1 MDKSDANIESRI
13 DQRKFLL
20 QSLRDLDAEFKAGD
34 LDLDD
39 YNSLRSDY
47 VARTAQVIKELESP
61 QSFEISEA
69 TSSPS
74 SNSVNTKSTKRV
86 RQTLITLLLVL
97 IVATGAGWLVAHQS
111 GQRLS
116 GQSLSGSIEDSTA
129 SLLSRARATNF
140 VDPQAAIKLYSQ
152 VLGLDPDN
160 VEALTY
166 RAWLLA
172 LIARG
177 AGSEIKQLAFLS
189 ASTDLERAI
198 KIDASYPD
206 AHCFL
211 GIVRFRLAGDAI
223 GSREQLT
230 ICESQNPPA
239 EVKSFVD
246 SIVAEVD
253 AAIAG

>member
-1 MDKSDANIESRI
+1 VDKSDANFESLV
-13 DQRKFLL
+13 DQRTFLL

-47 VARTAQVIKELESP
+47 VARTAQVLKELESP
-61 QSFEISEA
+61 EP
-69 TSSPS
+69 TSSIRE
-74 SNSVNTKSTKRV
+74 NFKSTKRA
-86 RQTLITLLLVL
+86 RQTVITLLLVL
-97 IVATGAGWLVAHQS
+97 IVATGTGWLVAKQS

-116 GQSLSGSIEDSTA
+116 GQSLSGGIEDSTA

-140 VDPQAAIKLYSQ
+140 VDPQAAIELYSQ

-189 ASTDLERAI
+189 ASSDLERAI
-198 KIDASYPD
+198 KIDDNYPD

-211 GIVRFRLAGDAI
+211 GIIRFRLAGDAI

-239 EVKSFVD
+239 EVKSFVE
-246 SIVAEVD
+246 SIIAEVD

>member
-1 MDKSDANIESRI
+1 MDKTDANIESLV
-13 DQRKFLL
+13 DQRNFLL

-61 QSFEISEA
+61 EPTSSISENA
-69 TSSPS
+69 
-74 SNSVNTKSTKRV
+74 KSTKRA
-86 RQTLITLLLVL
+86 RQKVITLLLVL
-97 IVATGAGWLVAHQS
+97 TVATGAGWLVAQQS

-116 GQSLSGSIEDSTA
+116 GQSLSGGIEDSTA

-140 VDPQAAIKLYSQ
+140 VDPQAAIELYSQ

-189 ASTDLERAI
+189 ASSDLERAI
-198 KIDASYPD
+198 KIDANYPD

-211 GIVRFRLAGDAI
+211 GIIRFRLAGDAL

-239 EVKSFVD
+239 EVKSFVE
-246 SIVAEVD
+246 SIIAEVD

>member
-1 MDKSDANIESRI
+1 VDKSDANIESLV

-47 VARTAQVIKELESP
+47 VARTAQVIKEIASP
-61 QSFEISEA
+61 E
-69 TSSPS
+69 PNS
-74 SNSVNTKSTKRV
+74 SNSENSKTTKRA
-86 RQTLITLLLVL
+86 RQKAITLLLVL
-97 IVATGAGWLVAHQS
+97 IVATGAGWLVAQQS

-116 GQSLSGSIEDSTA
+116 GQSLSGGIEDSTA

-140 VDPQAAIKLYSQ
+140 VDPQAAIELYSQ

-160 VEALTY
+160 VEALAY

-189 ASTDLERAI
+189 ASSDLERAI
-198 KIDASYPD
+198 KIDANYPD

-211 GIVRFRLAGDAI
+211 GIIRFRLAGDAI

-239 EVKSFVD
+239 EVKSFVE
-246 SIVAEVD
+246 SIIAEVD

>member
-1 MDKSDANIESRI
+1 MDKSGENIESLV

-20 QSLRDLDAEFKAGD
+20 QSLRDLDDEFKAGD

-47 VARTAQVIKELESP
+47 VARTAQVIKQIESP
-61 QSFEISEA
+61 EP
-69 TSSPS
+69 TSSTS
-74 SNSVNTKSTKRV
+74 ETIESAGRF
-86 RQTLITLLLVL
+86 RQTIITLLVVL
-97 IVATGAGWLVAHQS
+97 IVATGAGWLVASQS

-116 GQSLSGSIEDSTA
+116 GQSLSGGIEDSTA

-140 VDPQAAIKLYSQ
+140 VDPQAAIELYSQ

-177 AGSEIKQLAFLS
+177 AGNEIKQLAFLS
-189 ASTDLERAI
+189 ASSDLERAI
-198 KIDASYPD
+198 KLDANYPD

-211 GIVRFRLAGDAI
+211 GIIRFRLAGDAV

-230 ICESQNPPA
+230 ICQSQNPPA

-246 SIVAEVD
+246 SIIAEVD

>member
-1 MDKSDANIESRI
+1 MDQPDENIESLV
-13 DQRKFLL
+13 DQRNFLL

-47 VARTAQVIKELESP
+47 VARTAQVIKQIESP
-61 QSFEISEA
+61 EP
-69 TSSPS
+69 TSSTS
-74 SNSVNTKSTKRV
+74 STSDSASRF
-86 RQTLITLLLVL
+86 RQSAITFLVVLLVA
-97 IVATGAGWLVAHQS
+97 VGAGWWVANQS

-116 GQSLSGSIEDSTA
+116 GQSLSGGIEDSTA

-140 VDPQAAIKLYSQ
+140 VDPQAAIELYSQ

-166 RAWLLA
+166 RSWLLA

-177 AGSEIKQLAFLS
+177 AGIEIKQLAFLS
-189 ASTDLERAI
+189 ASSDLERAI
-198 KIDASYPD
+198 KLDENYPD

-211 GIVRFRLAGDAI
+211 GIVRFRLAGDAV
-223 GSREQLT
+223 GAREQLT
-230 ICESQNPPA
+230 ICQSQNPPA

-246 SIVAEVD
+246 AIIAEVD
-253 AAIAG
+253 AVIAG

>member
-1 MDKSDANIESRI
+1 MDKSDANFESLV
-13 DQRKFLL
+13 DQRTFLL

-47 VARTAQVIKELESP
+47 VARTAQVLKELESP
-61 QSFEISEA
+61 EP
-69 TSSPS
+69 TSSIRE
-74 SNSVNTKSTKRV
+74 NTKSTKRA
-86 RQTLITLLLVL
+86 RQTVITLLLVL
-97 IVATGAGWLVAHQS
+97 IVATGTGWLVAQQS

-116 GQSLSGSIEDSTA
+116 GQSLSGGIEDSTA

-140 VDPQAAIKLYSQ
+140 VDPQAAIELYSQ

-189 ASTDLERAI
+189 ASSDLERAI
-198 KIDASYPD
+198 KIDANYPD

-211 GIVRFRLAGDAI
+211 GIIRFRLAGDAI

-239 EVKSFVD
+239 EVKSFVE
-246 SIVAEVD
+246 SILAEVD
-253 AAIAG
+253 ATIAG

>member
-1 MDKSDANIESRI
+1 MDKSGENIESLV

-20 QSLRDLDAEFKAGD
+20 QSLRDLDDEFKAGD

-47 VARTAQVIKELESP
+47 VARTAQVIKEIESP
-61 QSFEISEA
+61 EP
-69 TSSPS
+69 TSSTS
-74 SNSVNTKSTKRV
+74 DTIQSAGRF
-86 RQTLITLLLVL
+86 RQTIITLLVVL
-97 IVATGAGWLVAHQS
+97 IVATGAGWLVARQS

-116 GQSLSGSIEDSTA
+116 GQSLSGGIEDSTA
-129 SLLSRARATNF
+129 SFLSRARATNF
-140 VDPQAAIKLYSQ
+140 VDPQAAIELYSQ

-177 AGSEIKQLAFLS
+177 AGNEIKQLAFLS
-189 ASTDLERAI
+189 ASSDLERAI

-211 GIVRFRLAGDAI
+211 GIIRFRLAGDAV

-239 EVKSFVD
+239 EVKSFVE
-246 SIVAEVD
+246 SIIAEVD

>member
-1 MDKSDANIESRI
+1 MDKADENIESLVE
-13 DQRKFLL
+13 QRKFLL
-20 QSLRDLDAEFKAGD
+20 QSLRDLDDELKAGD

-39 YNSLRSDY
+39 YNALRSDY
-47 VARTAQVIKELESP
+47 VARTAQVIKQIES
-61 QSFEISEA
+61 SEP
-69 TSSPS
+69 TSST
-74 SNSVNTKSTKRV
+74 NSTGETIESASRF
-86 RQTLITLLLVL
+86 RQTIITLAVVL
-97 IVATGAGWLVAHQS
+97 IVAIGAGWLVASQS

-116 GQSLSGSIEDSTA
+116 GQSLSGGIEDSTA

-140 VDPQAAIKLYSQ
+140 VDPQAAIELYSQ

-177 AGSEIKQLAFLS
+177 AGDEIKQLAFLS

-198 KIDASYPD
+198 KLDANYPD

-211 GIVRFRLAGDAI
+211 GIIRFRLAGDAV
-223 GSREQLT
+223 GSRQQLT
-230 ICESQNPPA
+230 ICQSQNPPA

-246 SIVAEVD
+246 SIIAEVD

>member
-1 MDKSDANIESRI
+1 MDKTGENIESLV

-20 QSLRDLDAEFKAGD
+20 QSLRDLDDEFKAGD

-47 VARTAQVIKELESP
+47 VARTAQVIKEIQSP
-61 QSFEISEA
+61 EP

-74 SNSVNTKSTKRV
+74 DTIKSAGRF
-86 RQTLITLLLVL
+86 RQTIITLLVVL
-97 IVATGAGWLVAHQS
+97 IVATGAGWLVARQS

-116 GQSLSGSIEDSTA
+116 GQSLSGGIEDSTA

-140 VDPQAAIKLYSQ
+140 VDPQAAIELYSQ

-177 AGSEIKQLAFLS
+177 AGNEIKQLAFLS
-189 ASTDLERAI
+189 ASSDLERAI

-211 GIVRFRLAGDAI
+211 GIIRFRLAGDAV

-246 SIVAEVD
+246 SIIAEVD

>member
-1 MDKSDANIESRI
+1 MDNTNANIDSLV

-34 LDLDD
+34 LDLED

-47 VARTAQVIKELESP
+47 IARTAQVIKELESP
-61 QSFEISEA
+61 EPNKI
-69 TSSPS
+69 PS
-74 SNSVNTKSTKRV
+74 SFSSTRENTKATKRV
-86 RQTLITLLLVL
+86 RQTLITLLLIL

-116 GQSLSGSIEDSTA
+116 GQSLSGGIEDSTA
-129 SLLSRARATNF
+129 SILSRARATNF
-140 VDPQAAIKLYSQ
+140 VDPQAAIELYSQ

-177 AGSEIKQLAFLS
+177 AGSEIK
-189 ASTDLERAI
+189 ASRSE
-198 KIDASYPD
+198 KF
-206 AHCFL
+206 C
-211 GIVRFRLAGDAI
+211 
-223 GSREQLT
+223 
-230 ICESQNPPA
+230 
-239 EVKSFVD
+239 
-246 SIVAEVD
+246 
-253 AAIAG
+253 

>member
-1 MDKSDANIESRI
+1 VDKSDANIEGLI

-20 QSLRDLDAEFKAGD
+20 QSLRDLDAEFEAGD

-47 VARTAQVIKELESP
+47 VARTAQVIRELESP
-61 QSFEISEA
+61 QP
-69 TSSPS
+69 TSSIRE
-74 SNSVNTKSTKRV
+74 NTKSTKRA
-86 RQTLITLLLVL
+86 RQTMVTLFLVL

-116 GQSLSGSIEDSTA
+116 GQSLSGGIEDSTA

-140 VDPQAAIKLYSQ
+140 VDPQAAIELYSQ

-189 ASTDLERAI
+189 ASSDLEKAI
-198 KIDASYPD
+198 KLDANYPD

-246 SIVAEVD
+246 SIIAEVD